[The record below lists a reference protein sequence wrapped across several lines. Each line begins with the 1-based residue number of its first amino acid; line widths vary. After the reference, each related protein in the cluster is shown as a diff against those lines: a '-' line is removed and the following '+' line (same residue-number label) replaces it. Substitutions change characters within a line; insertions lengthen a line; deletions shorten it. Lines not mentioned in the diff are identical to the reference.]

1 MGDLRVGVIGTG
13 MMGCEHIRN
22 LRALPGAVLAAA
34 ADPHPASRRAAAD
47 AAGDP
52 VELFDD
58 HRRMIEA
65 VDLDGVVVATPNH
78 THRAV
83 LEPIWDTGLH
93 VMLEK
98 PLATTVADGLAL
110 RDRAAAH
117 PAIVWMGLEY
127 RYMPAVARLLD
138 LVRSGAAGRVRMVAI
153 REHRFPFLVKVG
165 DWNRFNRNTGGTL
178 VEKCCHFFDLMDL
191 VAGERPSRVMA
202 SGAQDVNHLDE
213 DHDGEVPDL
222 LDNAFVIVEYPGGT
236 RGLLDLCMFAEG
248 SRWEQEISVVGDRGK
263 VEAHLPNFMELARGR
278 APEIVVGDRGPDWP
292 VREERVADDPRIGHH
307 GGHHGASYL
316 ELAAWRDAIAAGEP
330 PAVTAADGLRAL
342 ATGIAA
348 HRSIDEGRPVTIA
361 EVLDG
366 VPPVAPV
373 PGP

>member
-52 VELFDD
+52 VELFDN

-98 PLATTVADGLAL
+98 PLATTIADGLAL

-127 RYMPAVARLLD
+127 RYMPAIARLLD
-138 LVRSGAAGRVRMVAI
+138 LVRSGAAGRVRMVSI

-316 ELAAWRDAIAAGEP
+316 ELAAWRDAVAGGSP
-330 PAVTAADGLRAL
+330 PAVTADDGFRAL

-348 HRSIDEGRPVTIA
+348 HHSIDEGRPVTIA

-373 PGP
+373 PGS